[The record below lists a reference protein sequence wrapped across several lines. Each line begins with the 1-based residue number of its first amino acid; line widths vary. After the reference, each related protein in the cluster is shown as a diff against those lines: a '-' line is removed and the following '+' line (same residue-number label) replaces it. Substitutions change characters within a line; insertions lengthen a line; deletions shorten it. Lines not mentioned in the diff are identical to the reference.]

1 MFERQVE
8 IFEIKNMKV
17 NVCTSCTIRVVRY
30 NVSTCCTAVRA
41 VHHIFVRAVLC
52 VQLHDN
58 DIQITS
64 LLHL

>member
-8 IFEIKNMKV
+8 IFEIKYMKG
-17 NVCTSCTIRVVRY
+17 NVCTSCTIHI
-30 NVSTCCTAVRA
+30 STCCTAVRA

-64 LLHL
+64 LFHL